1 MKNVE
6 IKENHTQNIV
16 LYYLKNSKKV
26 CVVLFAGVVLGIIC
40 VIYSQYGNVS
50 RSIEFVKETD
60 VLSNDGAPKWNMI
73 FLKNLIVCFLLCAGI
88 IVNKL
93 LSYLIIFV
101 NGFFWGVVVGADF
114 YIESHFKY
122 LSLLPHGIIEI
133 TALIVCASIG
143 VNQIIKINN
152 HVVWRKYLQLG
163 ILIVLALIV
172 AALIEANISYKI
184 ATL

>member
-114 YIESHFKY
+114 
-122 LSLLPHGIIEI
+122 
-133 TALIVCASIG
+133 
-143 VNQIIKINN
+143 
-152 HVVWRKYLQLG
+152 
-163 ILIVLALIV
+163 
-172 AALIEANISYKI
+172 
-184 ATL
+184 